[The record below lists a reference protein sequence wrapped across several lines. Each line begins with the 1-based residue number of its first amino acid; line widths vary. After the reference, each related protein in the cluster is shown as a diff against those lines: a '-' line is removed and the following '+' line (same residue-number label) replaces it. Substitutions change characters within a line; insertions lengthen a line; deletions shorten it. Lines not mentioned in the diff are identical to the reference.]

1 MKKQA
6 VVILIVRVNRIV
18 MTEVT
23 VTQVTNHRYVLIVM
37 LDGRALLVMIPVSM
51 VTKMAAFVYVIQH
64 VTMELDVISS
74 APAMEYVMINL
85 NVSVILLLVGVV
97 HIVKYQDVQDIQRMT

>member
-1 MKKQA
+1 MA
-6 VVILIVRVNRIV
+6 
-18 MTEVT
+18 EVT

-64 VTMELDVISS
+64 VTMELDVISN
-74 APAMEYVMINL
+74 APAMEYVMERQL
-85 NVSVILLLVGVV
+85 FL
-97 HIVKYQDVQDIQRMT
+97 